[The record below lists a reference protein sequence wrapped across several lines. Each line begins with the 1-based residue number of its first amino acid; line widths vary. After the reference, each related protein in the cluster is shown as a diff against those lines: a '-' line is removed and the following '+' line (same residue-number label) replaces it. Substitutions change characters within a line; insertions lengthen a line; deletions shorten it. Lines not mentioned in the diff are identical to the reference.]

1 MYTIRNFHQEHMDGQ
16 KQFPSEVTC
25 SLKLDFSPLI
35 FGHSRPYSVFCC
47 VTALMKCVK
56 RQGELPPLQLCF
68 PGKRTASIHG
78 ENKGSAGSVFFP
90 FGAPTPPHLSSPT
103 LPRVSITVSL
113 HLSLART
120 GRSFLMLVHT
130 HAQTHTH
137 AHKYGVEHAF
147 EHKWSIVEC
156 ATHTLLILICPM
168 LSFVN
173 TEKSRFPCVC
183 NLCER
188 RYW

>member
-1 MYTIRNFHQEHMDGQ
+1 MCEKIDKESYLL
-16 KQFPSEVTC
+16 SSCV
-25 SLKLDFSPLI
+25 
-35 FGHSRPYSVFCC
+35 SRGNVLPRS
-47 VTALMKCVK
+47 MVK
-56 RQGELPPLQLCF
+56 IKGVQG
-68 PGKRTASIHG
+68 
-78 ENKGSAGSVFFP
+78 VWFFP

-137 AHKYGVEHAF
+137 AHKYGVEHTF
-147 EHKWSIVEC
+147 EHKLVEC
-156 ATHTLLILICPM
+156 ATHTLLILICSM

-183 NLCER
+183 KLCER